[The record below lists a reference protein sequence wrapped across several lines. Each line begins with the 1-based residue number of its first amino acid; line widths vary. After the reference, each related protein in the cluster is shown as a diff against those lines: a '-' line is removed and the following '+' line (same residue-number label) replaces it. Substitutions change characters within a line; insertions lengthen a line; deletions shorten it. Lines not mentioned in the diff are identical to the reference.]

1 MYDIIV
7 VGAGPAGLTAAI
19 YARRADKSVLVL
31 ERGTFGGQ
39 ITYSPRIENYPGFN
53 EISGNE
59 LAEKLMEQAMNLG
72 AEIEMT
78 EVLGV
83 DKSDSFFTV
92 RSEDG
97 DYMAKSVIVATGS
110 KHRQLELDREEE
122 FIGNGISFCAVCDG
136 AFYAGKT
143 IAVIGGGNS
152 ALVEAVMLSDIAS
165 KLYIIQNL
173 DFLTGEEKLQ
183 SVLRAKKNVEIIC
196 GTVVDS
202 YLGGD
207 ELNGLI
213 IKNVNTGEKTRLDL
227 DGVFIAIGQIPENK
241 IFKNLL
247 DLTDRG
253 YVDADERCLTKTEGL
268 FVAGDCRSKFIRQIS
283 TATSDGAI
291 AALAAC
297 RYIDDKKI

>member
-7 VGAGPAGLTAAI
+7 IGAGPAGLTAAI
-19 YARRADKSVLVL
+19 YARRADKSVLLL

-83 DKSDSFFTV
+83 ERGASFFTV

-97 DYMAKSVIVATGS
+97 DYMAKSVIIATGS

-183 SVLRAKKNVEIIC
+183 SILRAKKNVEIIC

-202 YLGGD
+202 YLGSD

-213 IKNVNTGEKTRLDL
+213 IKNESTGEKTRLDL
-227 DGVFIAIGQIPENK
+227 DGVFIAIGQIPENE
-241 IFKNLL
+241 IFKNLV

-297 RYIDDKKI
+297 RYIDDN

>member
-78 EVLGV
+78 EVTGV
-83 DKSDSFFTV
+83 DNSGTFFTV

-97 DYMAKSVIVATGS
+97 DYMAKSVIIATGS

-143 IAVIGGGNS
+143 VAVIGGGNS

-183 SVLRAKKNVEIIC
+183 SILRGKKNVEIIC

-213 IKNVNTGEKTRLDL
+213 LKDVNTGDKTRLDL
-227 DGVFIAIGQIPENK
+227 DGVFIAIGQIPENE
-241 IFKNLL
+241 IFENLV

-253 YVDADERCLTKTEGL
+253 YVDADERCLTKTKGL
-268 FVAGDCRSKFIRQIS
+268 FVAGDCRNKFIRQIS

-297 RYIDDKKI
+297 RYIDDN

>member
-1 MYDIIV
+1 
-7 VGAGPAGLTAAI
+7 
-19 YARRADKSVLVL
+19 
-31 ERGTFGGQ
+31 
-39 ITYSPRIENYPGFN
+39 
-53 EISGNE
+53 
-59 LAEKLMEQAMNLG
+59 MNLG

-83 DKSDSFFTV
+83 DKSGSFFTV

-97 DYMAKSVIVATGS
+97 DYMAKSVIIATGS

-227 DGVFIAIGQIPENK
+227 DGVFIAIGQIPENE
-241 IFKNLL
+241 IFKNLI

-253 YVDADERCLTKTEGL
+253 YVDADERCLTKTDGL

-297 RYIDDKKI
+297 RYIDDN